1 MINEGSDNMVS
12 MVYGDESRVF
22 VNTAIGCDADCKYC
36 YLPNVG
42 VNKVIK
48 SVTVEE
54 VIRELNA
61 LPYIIHG
68 KNGTIISLG
77 CYSECW
83 SEKNKTETIKF
94 LSVVARW
101 GNYIQIATKQSIT
114 EEEIYLLDSIS
125 LYKNQIGIYLSVPTI
140 SFSVELEKGT
150 ARIIDRLLPLH
161 FISKIQNIYFVLYI
175 KPVLEGIT
183 LYDRERYKEL
193 MEKYRVY
200 AVVGSLLSVD
210 TKARSSVLVGEGYL
224 YENKTE
230 EVAQLMDYLDNN
242 GNVFE
247 HSIDVIQKFKQ
258 EGTI

>member
-1 MINEGSDNMVS
+1 MVN

-22 VNTAIGCDADCKYC
+22 VNTAIGCEADCKYC
-36 YLPNVG
+36 YLPKVG

-48 SVTVEE
+48 SVTAEE

-83 SEKNKTETIKF
+83 SKKNKAETMKL
-94 LSVVARW
+94 LSVVAQW

-114 EEEIYLLDSIS
+114 EDEIYLLDSIS

-140 SFSVELEKGT
+140 SFSTKLEKGT
-150 ARIIDRLLPLH
+150 ARIRERLLPLH
-161 FISKIQNIYFVLYI
+161 FISKTQNIYFVLYI
-175 KPVLEGIT
+175 KPVLKGIT
-183 LYDRERYKEL
+183 LYDREQYKGL
-193 MEKYRVY
+193 IEKYQVY

-210 TKARSSVLVGEGYL
+210 TKANSSVLVGEGYFH
-224 YENKTE
+224 ENKTE
-230 EVAQLMDYLDNN
+230 EVAQLMDFLDNS
-242 GNVFE
+242 GHVFE